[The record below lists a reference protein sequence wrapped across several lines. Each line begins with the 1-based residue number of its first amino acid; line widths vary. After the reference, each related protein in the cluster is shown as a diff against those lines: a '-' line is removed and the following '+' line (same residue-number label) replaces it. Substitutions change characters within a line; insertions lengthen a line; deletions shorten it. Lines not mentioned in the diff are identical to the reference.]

1 MTDLDR
7 KAVITDG
14 SADVAV
20 GRQRRVEN
28 HMALNAEISL
38 FSRILTSGVRARSD
52 DDGPG
57 DLDRAVT
64 GESVERLADRHLS
77 LTIEIGRAHV

>member
-38 FSRILTSGVRARSD
+38 FSRILRQGFAPEATTTGLETSIAPSQVRALSASRI
-52 DDGPG
+52 G
-57 DLDRAVT
+57 T
-64 GESVERLADRHLS
+64 LA
-77 LTIEIGRAHV
+77 